1 MGERHDNWFFRA
13 GPFALSDSVHRR
25 GTELPRHSHPTACIH
40 LILQGTYQEIIE
52 RRAGSFVSGTVL
64 YKPPNIEHCNSFEA
78 GDARSLRIEV
88 AANEFRVLRPESA
101 IPTDRLRST
110 NPIAVSLASKIY
122 GECAQP
128 DAFTS
133 LSVEGLCLELLVAL
147 CRGGRELKA
156 GPQPVEAVLA
166 AT

>member
-64 YKPPNIEHCNSFEA
+64 YKH
-78 GDARSLRIEV
+78 
-88 AANEFRVLRPESA
+88 
-101 IPTDRLRST
+101 
-110 NPIAVSLASKIY
+110 SKY
-122 GECAQP
+122 
-128 DAFTS
+128 
-133 LSVEGLCLELLVAL
+133 
-147 CRGGRELKA
+147 
-156 GPQPVEAVLA
+156 
-166 AT
+166 